1 MKVQVSLIRETI
13 SHHNQLK
20 RKRAATA
27 TTTITTTAT
36 AAAVGD
42 DDDDI
47 NVIEKFLQR
56 NKGTS

>member
-20 RKRAATA
+20 RKRAAT
-27 TTTITTTAT
+27 TTTTSTTTTTA
-36 AAAVGD
+36 A

>member
-27 TTTITTTAT
+27 TTTTAT
-36 AAAVGD
+36 EAAAVGD